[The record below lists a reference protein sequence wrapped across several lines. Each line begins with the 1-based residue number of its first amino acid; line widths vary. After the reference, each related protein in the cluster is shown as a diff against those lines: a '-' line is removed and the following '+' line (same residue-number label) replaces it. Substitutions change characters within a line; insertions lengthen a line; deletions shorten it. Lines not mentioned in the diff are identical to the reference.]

1 MGEGT
6 PEGVLEFNLDVEE
19 TVGLVG
25 TIHAQLKLPTVTA
38 ACGKGEDGK
47 DLGQQEWGWR

>member
-1 MGEGT
+1 MGT
-6 PEGVLEFNLDVEE
+6 PEGVLEFDPDAEV

-25 TIHAQLKLPTVTA
+25 TIHTQLELPTVTA

-47 DLGQQEWGWR
+47 DLGQ